1 MKTTLNH
8 LPEKKQ
14 KELRLITDY
23 IREVFDPK
31 AAILYGSYAR
41 GDWVDIEREYQ
52 SDYDILIIC
61 GHKQKRNYTL
71 RSKLEERVRMDD
83 DIVTSVSFNYEQYSV
98 VNNEIRKYNYLF
110 IDIRRE
116 GILLYSKGEFKLEDV
131 KDLEPKERYEKAV
144 QDFEHWLDSSKEFGR
159 TYRTTLKDLQ
169 NSKSKTIAL
178 NICAFLLHQ
187 STEHLYVALL
197 LVFTGY
203 KPKTHHLDDL
213 EKLVL
218 PFQKKIH
225 EAFPR
230 KTEAEKHLYDLL
242 RNAYVD
248 ARYDV
253 NYRITKEE
261 LNSLFALVEK
271 FRGLV
276 NDLCDQKLKELKGL
290 F

>member
-1 MKTTLNH
+1 MKTSLDH
-8 LPEKKQ
+8 LPKKKQ
-14 KELRLITDY
+14 KELRLVIDY
-23 IREVFDPK
+23 IKEVFDPK

-61 GHKQKRNYTL
+61 GHSQKKNYTL
-71 RSKLEERVRMDD
+71 RSKLEERVRVDD
-83 DIVTSVSFNYEQYSV
+83 DIATNVSFNYEQYSV

-116 GILLYSKGEFKLEDV
+116 GILLYSIGEFKLEDIRG
-131 KDLEPKERYEKAV
+131 LEPKERYKKAV
-144 QDFEHWLDSSKEFGR
+144 QDFDYWKKGSL
-159 TYRTTLKDLQ
+159 TALKGYNFYLEENDL
-169 NSKSKTIAL
+169 NWAT
-178 NICAFLLHQ
+178 FHLHQ

-218 PFQKKIH
+218 PLYKKIH

-230 KTEAEKHLYDLL
+230 ETEAEKHLYGLL

-253 NYRITKEE
+253 NYKITKKE
-261 LNSLFALVEK
+261 LNALFALVEK

-290 F
+290 I